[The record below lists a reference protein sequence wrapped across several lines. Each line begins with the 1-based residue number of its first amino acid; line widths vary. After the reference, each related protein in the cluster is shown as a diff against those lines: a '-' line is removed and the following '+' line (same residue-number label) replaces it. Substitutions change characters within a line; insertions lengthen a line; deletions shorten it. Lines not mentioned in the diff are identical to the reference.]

1 MNILITGY
9 LGSMAASLAGELLKA
24 KNNSVIVAGGTTDK
38 LHLSDERITIHPI
51 RPVDPLFREIVS
63 SNDLDAVLFI
73 PFREEQILA
82 GEQPSGGQF
91 VDDLTAVLEQIKERK
106 KMWFILLSS
115 SEAAS
120 DEQTKAIS
128 EGTVPL
134 ATLNRTFIQACEQR
148 VQYYQHKYGLNT
160 SIVRVPFVYGNHEK
174 YSILFK
180 TLEECAHNPK
190 VTGVLNKD
198 IPCDFLHADDV
209 ADFIQ
214 RLLGETY
221 HKDYQIFQLGSS
233 GQITFGEVATLIGK
247 RFPKTKFN
255 FPLNNICSTKPI
267 QDDRAKAELNW
278 VALHILADDLQSLV
292 EDIQKT
298 SAPKKTFFHSIQS
311 TFSARPSLLKWIE
324 LILGGI
330 AMQGL
335 VFLTGT
341 LVQFKYIDFRL
352 LYVILIGS
360 AYGIRFGLLA
370 ALIAGASNLYSW
382 YQLGL
387 DWELLI
393 YHVENWLPFALYL
406 IAGSVTGYLW
416 DKKENETNF
425 ANKQLALIHEKY
437 NFLYNI
443 FEDTRKTKNQL
454 RDQLIGY
461 RDSYGRIYT
470 ITRELDSLNAND
482 VFLKAVDIVEDVMEN
497 KSVAIYSLDP
507 STRFARLEVS
517 STAQVES
524 TPKSINLDEFPEA
537 FEKIK
542 NGELFINTALLPAY
556 PSLIAPITKEQQPL
570 GMIFIWKRTFE
581 QHSMYYEN
589 LFKVISGLI
598 ESSLVRAV
606 LFREANLSKW
616 YLPSTRILEADVFK
630 ETLKIKMEMQNRDI
644 TKFQLISIDK
654 GEKSWKD
661 FSAILEKGIRSTDY
675 AGLLNASDQV
685 CYVILSQAEEASIDT
700 ITQRLSKLGL
710 HCSFVESNS
719 ITNV

>member
-9 LGSMAASLAGELLKA
+9 LGSMAASLTGELIKS
-24 KNNSVIVAGGTTDK
+24 KNNSVIVAGETIDK
-38 LHLSDERITIHPI
+38 LHLSSERTTLHSL
-51 RPVDPLFREIVS
+51 RAVDPLFREIVS

-73 PFREEQILA
+73 SYREEQILA
-82 GEQPSGGQF
+82 GEQSNGGQF
-91 VDDLTAVLEQIKERK
+91 VDELTAVLELIKEK
-106 KMWFILLSS
+106 KKIWFILLSS
-115 SEAAS
+115 TEVAS
-120 DEQTKAIS
+120 DGTTKAVPKETIS
-128 EGTVPL
+128 L
-134 ATLNRTFIQACEQR
+134 ATLNKSLIQSCEEY
-148 VQYYQHKYGLNT
+148 VQFYHHQFGLNT
-160 SIVRVPFVYGNHEK
+160 SIVRVPFVYGDHEK
-174 YSILFK
+174 YSVLFK
-180 TLEECAHNPK
+180 TLEECAHNQK
-190 VTGVLNKD
+190 ATGVLNKD
-198 IPCDFLHADDV
+198 IPCDFLHAEDI
-209 ADFIQ
+209 ADFVH

-221 HKDYQIFQLGSS
+221 HTDYQFFQLGSS
-233 GQITFGEVATLIGK
+233 TPLPFGDVAKLIIK
-247 RFPKTKFN
+247 QFPKTRFT
-255 FPLNNICSTKPI
+255 FPSNNTCSTKPV

-278 VALHILADDLQSLV
+278 VPLHVLADDLQSLGK
-292 EDIQKT
+292 DIQKT

-352 LYVILIGS
+352 LYVILVGS

-425 ANKQLALIHEKY
+425 ANKQLTLIHEKY

-461 RDSYGRIYT
+461 RDSYGRIYN

-482 VFLKAVDIVEDVMEN
+482 VFLKAVDIIEDVMEN
-497 KSVAIYSLDP
+497 KTVAIYSLDA
-507 STRFARLEVS
+507 STRFARLEVC
-517 STAQVES
+517 STTQAES
-524 TPKSINLDEFPEA
+524 TPKSINLDEYPEA

-556 PSLIAPITKEQQPL
+556 PSLIAPIMKEQQPL

-589 LFKVISGLI
+589 LFKVISGLV

-644 TKFQLISIDK
+644 TQFQLISIDK
-654 GEKSWKD
+654 GEKSWRD
-661 FSAILEKGIRSTDY
+661 FSAVLEKGIRSTDY

-719 ITNV
+719 IPNV